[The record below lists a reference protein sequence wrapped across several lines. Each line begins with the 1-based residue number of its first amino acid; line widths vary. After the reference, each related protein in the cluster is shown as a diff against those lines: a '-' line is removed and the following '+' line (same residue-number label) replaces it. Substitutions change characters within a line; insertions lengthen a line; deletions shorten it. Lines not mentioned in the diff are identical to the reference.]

1 MDIPPVIP
9 ACPGQ
14 TLAVPPR
21 LSDSA
26 FRAPQAPPRLP
37 PPLPPGPKASKVTP
51 MATKARLP
59 LTPKQKTRR
68 VVTVIAVAI
77 VITVACVFGYER
89 YCTPKHS
96 IMALV
101 SAVDRRDREM
111 VAKYVDAPA
120 LAESFHRFTVESFN
134 RENAKTS
141 TNFFD
146 HLLQPL
152 LTQMA
157 DGLASATF
165 TPESTIDILCGE
177 SPTDA
182 MKEGLGN
189 AADNTVD
196 AITKD
201 GTPKTKVYGA
211 VTKALVRCVSDYAVD
226 EAAADSKGK
235 QTEMNLN
242 DYVITTQ
249 YESLNRYLIKLTPRN
264 SGDPAIGYVF
274 KRHGLGTWK
283 WSELRLIPQKKKET
297 VAPH

>member
-9 ACPGQ
+9 ACDKQ
-14 TLAVPPR
+14 TMAVPPK
-21 LSDSA
+21 LPDEA

-37 PPLPPGPKASKVTP
+37 PPLPPYAKASNAAP
-51 MATKARLP
+51 PATRPSPL
-59 LTPKQKTRR
+59 LTPKQRFRR
-68 VVTVIAVAI
+68 LVIAIASA
-77 VITVACVFGYER
+77 TVLIAACALTYEK
-89 YCTPKHS
+89 YYTPKHS
-96 IMALV
+96 ILALA
-101 SAVDRRDREM
+101 SAVDRRDRDM
-111 VAKYVDAPA
+111 VTEYVDAPA
-120 LAESFHRFTVESFN
+120 LAESFHRFALESFN

-141 TNFFD
+141 TNLFD
-146 HLLQPL
+146 HLVQPL
-152 LTQMA
+152 LSQMA

-196 AITKD
+196 TFTKD
-201 GTPKTKVYGA
+201 GTPKTKVYGG
-211 VTKALVRCVSDYAVD
+211 VTKALVRCVSGYAVD

-242 DYVITTQ
+242 DYEITTQ

-283 WSELRLIPQKKKET
+283 WSELRLMPQSKHQT
-297 VAPH
+297 VAAR